1 MTPTLLVVDDDRDDQ
16 ELLGEAF
23 AELGFEGRLVFL
35 DDGDQLIDYLNRKGD
50 YADPEANPAPS
61 LVILDL
67 NMPRLHGLA
76 ALAELRA
83 NPRFRRVP
91 VIIMTTSWSE
101 DDIARAY
108 DLGANS
114 FIIKPVLYD
123 ELLET
128 VRGLVTYW
136 LRLAELPPSNLDA

>member
-23 AELGFEGRLVFL
+23 DELGFDGRLIFL
-35 DDGDQLIDYLNRKGD
+35 DDGDQLIDYLNRKGEF
-50 YADPEANPAPS
+50 ADPESNPAPS

-76 ALAELRA
+76 ALADLRA

>member
-23 AELGFEGRLVFL
+23 EELGFEGRLVFL

-50 YADPEANPAPS
+50 YADPEANPAPA

-76 ALAELRA
+76 ALAELRS